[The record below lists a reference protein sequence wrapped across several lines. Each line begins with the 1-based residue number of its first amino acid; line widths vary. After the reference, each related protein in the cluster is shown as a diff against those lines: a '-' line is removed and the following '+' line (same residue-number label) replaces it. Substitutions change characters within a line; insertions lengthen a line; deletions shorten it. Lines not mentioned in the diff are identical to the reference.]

1 MIDSFIP
8 TRGIRQG
15 DPMSSYLFVMYI
27 EKLSQLISLAA
38 SHNVW

>member
-27 EKLSQLISLAA
+27 SQLISLAA